1 MFYNF
6 NKHKQQAVESKAVPM
21 DELVRRYHERRRVG
35 QRRLAHRISANVS
48 RLPVS
53 LQRAMFF
60 TALGIGAG
68 YCIFLIL
75 PNSVSKQVEQ
85 SLLGLTSS
93 HQTMQAATPSPKQQ
107 AFQNYLDSLERALVA
122 DSLFQ
127 SQQTIEDHAEK
138 SIHP

>member
-1 MFYNF
+1 
-6 NKHKQQAVESKAVPM
+6 M
-21 DELVRRYHERRRVG
+21 DELVKRYHERRREG
-35 QRRLAHRISANVS
+35 QRRLAHHMSANLS

-53 LQRAMFF
+53 LQQAMFL

-68 YCIFLIL
+68 YCILLIL
-75 PNSVSKQVEQ
+75 PNSFSQLVGH

-93 HQTMQAATPSPKQQ
+93 HQTIKVATPSPKQQ
-107 AFQNYLDSLERALVA
+107 ALQNYLDSLERASVT